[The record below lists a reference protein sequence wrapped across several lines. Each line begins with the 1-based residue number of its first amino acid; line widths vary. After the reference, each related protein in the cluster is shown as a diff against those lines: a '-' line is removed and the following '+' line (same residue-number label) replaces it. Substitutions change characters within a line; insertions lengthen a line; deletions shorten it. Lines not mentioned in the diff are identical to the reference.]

1 MSGTFSS
8 LSSALSGLRYNRVA
22 MDVASGNVAN
32 AGTEGYARRQVIGQ
46 ATGAPAAPAMWSR
59 WATAGG
65 DGVEPG
71 AITRM
76 VDPLLDSRARTE
88 HAGLSYQDTR
98 STSLVRFETT
108 LGEPGENGVSA
119 ALSAFSAGWHD
130 VANNPGDP
138 AARSQ
143 LLARAETLAGAIR
156 TQDRAVTTEWGD
168 QRTRLDAQAAEVN
181 QVTGQLAELNKGLRN
196 ANVAGTDAGVLLDQR
211 DQLTMRLAELTGS
224 TTSVQPDST
233 VEVKL
238 GGQLLVSGGTSYAVA
253 VSGSKDMDGAATSP
267 VSISVDG
274 PAGAT
279 GVTPPGGE
287 MAGSYDVLTKDLPAY
302 RTKLDAFATTLTT
315 AVNGQQAAGQDLTGT
330 QGTDLFNGAT
340 AGTLA
345 VSFGDPKLVAAATLG
360 AGALD
365 NTNATAMATA
375 VEPAAQAYRELITS
389 FGVTVSTSKQASASQ
404 GVMAAQVDGS
414 REALSGIS
422 IDEEMVNLLAAQR
435 GYEGAARVLTAMD
448 SMLDTLINRTGLR

>member
-46 ATGAPAAPAMWSR
+46 ATGAPATPAMWSR

-88 HAGLSYQDTR
+88 HAGLSYHDTR
-98 STSLVRFETT
+98 SASLVRFETT
-108 LGEPGENGVSA
+108 LGEPGENGISA
-119 ALSAFSAGWHD
+119 ALSAFKAGWHD
-130 VANNPGDP
+130 VANNPGDL

-143 LLARAETLAGAIR
+143 LLARAETLAGAVR
-156 TQDRAVTTEWGD
+156 TQDRAITTEWGD

-224 TTSVQPDST
+224 TTAVQPDST
-233 VEVKL
+233 VEVSL
-238 GGQLLVSGGTSYAVA
+238 NGQLLVSGGTSYAVS
-253 VSGSKDMDGAATSP
+253 VSGSADMDGATP
-267 VSISVDG
+267 VSITI
-274 PAGAT
+274 AGSAT
-279 GVTPPGGE
+279 PVSQLGGE
-287 MAGSYDVLTKDLPAY
+287 MGGSYTVLATDLPAY
-302 RTKLDAFATTLTT
+302 RAKLDAVASTL
-315 AVNGQQAAGQDLTGT
+315 ASEVNAKQGAGQDINGT
-330 QGTDLFNGAT
+330 RGVDMFSGAT
-340 AGTLA
+340 AKTLTVA
-345 VSFGDPKLVAAATLG
+345 FTDPQLVAAATFG

-365 NTNATAMATA
+365 NSNANAMADLDLGA
-375 VEPAAQAYRELITS
+375 KSYRELITS
-389 FGVTVSTSKQASASQ
+389 FGVSVSTSKQAAANQ